1 MSLQHPVPSAPPSG
15 TENGWRPRGSE
26 PRTDPRDPRLVAGP
40 IAPPPLTGPAGGA
53 NGERL
58 PRPPRRRNAGLAAL
72 AVLLVA
78 GGAVVAGLLALR
90 IDDRVDMLVARDD
103 IAAGTRITA
112 DMLAVAPVAS
122 QGLAL
127 IPATEQ
133 ASVVGQYA
141 AVPIAKERLLDRGML
156 TGASVLRPGTVAL
169 GVAIAPGQAPGT
181 PLEAGDLVAVYGTDG
196 EGAVLATDAVVQTV
210 DLPEASTFGA
220 ASDVSVVTLV
230 VPADAA
236 AKIAAAS
243 GAGKVALARVGRAA
257 GAAGAAG

>member
-26 PRTDPRDPRLVAGP
+26 PRTDPRDPRLAAGRD
-40 IAPPPLTGPAGGA
+40 GGA
-53 NGERL
+53 GGERL

-112 DMLAVAPVAS
+112 DMLAVAPVAT

-196 EGAVLATDAVVQTV
+196 EGSVLATDAVVQTV

-243 GAGKVALARVGRAA
+243 GGGKVALARVGRA
-257 GAAGAAG
+257 GRSPRR